1 MAPPADPMTFE
12 DLTSLYRMEKKS
24 TSLAEARKDLYA
36 AICRLLADIQ
46 RDYEKQLVNDPDSII
61 TDGLNERRRKM
72 MDFSQR
78 IVDLRM
84 NKILIMALRGAMGS
98 ENPLER
104 LTSEER
110 DFYQSV
116 LADCSAHRGLI
127 SSPRRRKEV
136 RIPDILGEEPVAPSM
151 KRDEPKPL
159 PPPVSEG
166 PLEETLQESMAEEER
181 SDLVVIR
188 VTENLPTFSGADR
201 DYDLRKEDVVRM
213 PLSLA
218 MALVNRG
225 KAVLVDVRP

>member
-1 MAPPADPMTFE
+1 MTFE

-24 TSLAEARKDLYA
+24 TSLAEARKDLYS

-46 RDYEKQLVNDPDSII
+46 KDYEKQLMNDPDSII

-98 ENPLER
+98 ENALDR
-104 LTSEER
+104 LTAEER
-110 DFYQSV
+110 GFYQSV
-116 LADCSAHRGLI
+116 LKDCSGHRSLI
-127 SSPRRRKEV
+127 SSPRRKKEV
-136 RIPDILGEEPVAPSM
+136 RIPDILGEEPAAQKARALELKPIPAIVA
-151 KRDEPKPL
+151 
-159 PPPVSEG
+159 EG
-166 PLEETLQESMAEEER
+166 PLEETLHESMAEEEER

-188 VTENLPTFSGADR
+188 VTENLPTFSSADL
-201 DYDLRKEDVVRM
+201 DYDLRNEGVVR
-213 PLSLA
+213 LSLALA

-225 KAVLVDVRP
+225 KAVLVDVKP